1 MDSKTDK
8 NAAFLA
14 LAAQAGSPG
23 SSFMAAAHPLA
34 TDRTEAVLAAT
45 NDQFINANPGAF
57 EMMQMGADHARALQ
71 QMRAY
76 VYAFSATPT
85 FTTTAGSTSVT

>member
-14 LAAQAGSPG
+14 LAARAGSPG
-23 SSFMAAAHPLA
+23 SSFMAVAHRPG
-34 TDRTEAVLAAT
+34 TDGTGAVIAAT
-45 NDQFINANPGAF
+45 HDQFINANPGAF

-71 QMRAY
+71 QMHAY
-76 VYAFSATPT
+76 VYAFRATPS